1 MRIKLHGTRGAYPTS
16 SKETR
21 KLGGNTSCIEI
32 IENNERLILD
42 AGTGILEIDFDSYS
56 TADRI
61 DILLTHLHMDH
72 IQGLGF
78 FKPIFDPSKEI
89 HIWGPGGS
97 SYPLKDRLNKFLSP
111 PLFPVMLRD
120 IPSKLVI
127 HELPNKPF
135 QIGCY
140 TITSKFICHPGPTV
154 GFRIEVASKAV
165 AYIPDHEPMLSRPHL
180 FKEDNWISGFDLCAN
195 ADLLIHDSQ
204 YSKEEYKHK
213 VGWGH
218 CTMKIAADL
227 SKRAK
232 AKRLVMF
239 HHDPAQKDA
248 DRVKLFKEFKST
260 NSYDFPIELAV
271 QGHKIKI

>member
-32 IENNERLILD
+32 IEGNERIILD
-42 AGTGILEIDFDSYS
+42 AGTGILETDFDSYR

-78 FKPIFDPSKEI
+78 FKPIFDPNKEI

-120 IPSKLVI
+120 IPGKLVI
-127 HELPNKPF
+127 HELSNEPF
-135 QIGCY
+135 KIGKFL
-140 TITSKFICHPGPTV
+140 ITSKFVCHPGPTV
-154 GFRIEVASKAV
+154 GYRIQVRSKSV
-165 AYIPDHEPMLSRPHL
+165 TYIPDHEPVLDKAHL
-180 FKEDNWISGFDLCAN
+180 FKEDKWISGFDLCN
-195 ADLLIHDSQ
+195 NTDLLIHDSQ
-204 YSKEEYKHK
+204 FNREEYEKK

-218 CTMKIAADL
+218 CTMEIAAEL
-227 SKRAK
+227 SKRAN
-232 AKRLVMF
+232 AKHLVMF
-239 HHDPAQKDA
+239 HHDPAHTDKY
-248 DRVKLFKEFKST
+248 RYKMFT
-260 NSYDFPIELAV
+260 NFMSANTFDFPIELAV
-271 QGHKIKI
+271 QGHEIEI